1 MFIVIIFDFWFYY
14 ILLKEEKLA
23 YNSKILINIVVNYGF
38 LVFKEKYYL
47 GNARY

>member
-23 YNSKILINIVVNYGF
+23 YNRINIVVNYGF

-47 GNARY
+47 GNVRY